1 MSFNVPIESVT
12 FSQTNKTFTNNS
24 SNNNVFLFA
33 NSTGIHIIIGV
44 LSDSNSNY
52 IMKSS
57 NSGTTFT
64 KILEKTTWSDLQSG
78 SMITMS
84 DDGQNICV
92 LNGVKSSLNQALV
105 YQSKNGGTTWFVKY
119 PLGTGAFY
127 NYEGSGI
134 VSNSTGK
141 YVVACTR
148 DTTANKISMYVS
160 WDYGDGW
167 TKSASTFP
175 TGLYITGG
183 INSNNITMDPTGQY
197 VALASVN
204 TGSTTAAG
212 TWYSRN
218 YGSTWNKHLLASYDY
233 AYRDIKAGN
242 GIMVAVTGAST
253 LNVWTTDDSISE
265 LGVSWSQV
273 NVFNGI
279 IKIPDDDYRM
289 IYISGTNIVLGT
301 TTKLYIYKDSKNTLK
316 NGVSYIINLPFTTSY
331 YSICSD
337 SSFTKFYFFSTQTTG
352 AIPLWS
358 STLTN
363 PTNITNIFKAKGTN
377 TAAVTGYKIN
387 NADLNTLFAPIGD
400 GVSIGYNTGYTVND
414 NDLSTIFASK

>member
-12 FSQTNKTFTNNS
+12 FSQTNKTFTTTNS
-24 SNNNVFLFA
+24 TDKVFVFA

-64 KILEKTTWSDLQSG
+64 KILEKTTWSDLRSG

-92 LNGVKSSLNQALV
+92 LNDGKSSLDQALV
-105 YQSKNGGTTWFVKY
+105 YQSKDGGTTWFINSLVI
-119 PLGTGAFY
+119 TGNN
-127 NYEGSGI
+127 NYSGSGI
-134 VSNSTGK
+134 VSSSSGK

-148 DTTANKISMYVS
+148 DSTANKISMYVS
-160 WDYGDGW
+160 WDYGAGW

-175 TGLYITGG
+175 TGLYIRGG
-183 INSNNITMDPTGQY
+183 GNPEKYNITMDSTGQKIA
-197 VALASVN
+197 VASIN
-204 TGSTTAAG
+204 SITSTANNVGLFISLNNG
-212 TWYSRN
+212 TSWAKSSPNGYPNIMS
-218 YGSTWNKHLLASYDY
+218 S
-233 AYRDIKAGN
+233 DIKFGSSMDIA
-242 GIMVAVTGAST
+242 VAIV
-253 LNVWTTDDSISE
+253 
-265 LGVSWSQV
+265 
-273 NVFNGI
+273 
-279 IKIPDDDYRM
+279 DDYKVIKLLPNGWANMTSIPNDDYCM
-289 IYISGTNIVLGT
+289 IYISRTDNIVLGSS
-301 TTKLYIYKDSKNTLK
+301 TKLYIYKDSKNTLE
-316 NGVSYIINLPFTTSY
+316 NGVSYIINLPFTTSK

-337 SSFTKFYFFSTQTTG
+337 SSFTKFYFFSTKTTG
-352 AIPLWS
+352 AVPLWS

-387 NADLNTLFAPIGD
+387 NADLNTLFAPISD
-400 GVSIGYNTGYTVND
+400 GVSIGYNTGYTVNG